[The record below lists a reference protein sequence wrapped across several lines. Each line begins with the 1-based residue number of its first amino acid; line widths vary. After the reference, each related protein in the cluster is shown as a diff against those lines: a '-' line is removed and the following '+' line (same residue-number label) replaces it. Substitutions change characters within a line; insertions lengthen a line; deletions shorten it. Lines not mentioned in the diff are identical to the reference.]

1 MMKPSRETPS
11 PDSAIL
17 HLPAPSCR
25 ESTCLPATCRP
36 FSPPTRPSCARKRAD
51 TQGTSRDTTACGPL
65 GPQAPLQ
72 QDLMRKL
79 EHADILCH
87 RAAGVGLVLP
97 GEQTPLDVPGGNERK
112 EVDGPRSRL
121 AAGPVKTHEHRRK
134 ELTGAQIQ
142 ADHAPARASQATAWP
157 FLNALDL
164 RTKEAR
170 HTVNVKERITWRELT
185 KRLAATRTRN
195 ELHNKLLCF
204 SPKTTVH
211 RYTLPRSQ
219 PRRHSS
225 ESIGTYPMSR
235 WHRGK
240 ESQP

>member
-1 MMKPSRETPS
+1 MMPSRRTPS
-11 PDSAIL
+11 PDSVIL
-17 HLPAPSCR
+17 HLSAPACC
-25 ESTCLPATCRP
+25 ESTRLPATCRP
-36 FSPPTRPSCARKRAD
+36 SRPQPGRVAQENART
-51 TQGTSRDTTACGPL
+51 TQGTSRDTAASGPL

-97 GEQTPLDVPGGNERK
+97 GEQTPLDVPGGDERK
-112 EVDGPRSRL
+112 EVDGPWSRL

-157 FLNALDL
+157 FLHALDL
-164 RTKEAR
+164 STKEAR
-170 HTVNVKERITWRELT
+170 HTVNVKERIAWRELT
-185 KRLAATRTRN
+185 KRLAATRARN

-204 SPKTTVH
+204 SPKATVH
-211 RYTLPRSQ
+211 RCTLPRSQ
-219 PRRHSS
+219 ARRHSS

-240 ESQP
+240 ESHP